1 MSSAAVFCVN
11 VLPYMIFKLLNFLPW
26 IFRDRL
32 KLKAALKTKNAQT
45 GDEYKT
51 TILVS
56 ILEELTLHFLKR
68 TDKQLP

>member
-1 MSSAAVFCVN
+1 
-11 VLPYMIFKLLNFLPW
+11 MIFKLLNFLPW

-51 TILVS
+51 TISVS
-56 ILEELTLHFLKR
+56 IFGRIDSSFSETYR
-68 TDKQLP
+68 

>member
-11 VLPYMIFKLLNFLPW
+11 VLPYMIFKLLNFLRW

-56 ILEELTLHFLKR
+56 IFGRIDSSFSETYR
-68 TDKQLP
+68 